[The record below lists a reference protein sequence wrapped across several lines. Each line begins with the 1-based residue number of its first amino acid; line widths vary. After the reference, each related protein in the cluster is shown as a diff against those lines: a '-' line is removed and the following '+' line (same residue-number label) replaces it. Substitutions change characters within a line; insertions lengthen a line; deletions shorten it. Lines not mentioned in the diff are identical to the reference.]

1 MSVIDLHARIE
12 RLEQLAV
19 TTFRER
25 ALRDEEEGRFPVEDL
40 RDIHELGLLHVAAE
54 PENGGY
60 GGHLLGE
67 RPELFLDILRRIARG
82 DGATAHCYQLHNHTL
97 WTLEGVG
104 TPEQKERFVRKLTRG
119 FAVSASVGS
128 EPGRVNMYEMKTRA
142 RRVDG
147 GWIVNGVK
155 NFVTNGEFSDVVI
168 VVVAVEGVDNPL
180 DAHMMVILE
189 PDMPG
194 QTWDDGWYQPNGM
207 RNARS
212 PLLTLKD
219 VFVPDSHVL
228 GAPGTY
234 PRQRWQGRFHL
245 GFAAN
250 YLGSAEGLF
259 DWYLEYAKSRGRTS
273 NPLVQLRTGEMRM
286 QLDAAAALFDRA
298 VRSWKNGKVVDA
310 ELISMSAK
318 STAAHAAL
326 NVARGVLFAAGA
338 SAQFQE
344 HPFGYFVRNIEM
356 HCVHAGHDR
365 TAQIIGQAA
374 LGEQF
379 DSTLQR

>member
-1 MSVIDLHARIE
+1 VGDVALHDRIE
-12 RLEQLAV
+12 KLDRL
-19 TTFRER
+19 TTTVFRER
-25 ALRDEEEGRFPVEDL
+25 AMRDEAEGRFPLENL
-40 RDIHELGLLHVAAE
+40 RAIHDLGLLHVTAE

-67 RPELFLDILRRIARG
+67 RPELFLDVLRRISRG
-82 DGATAHCYQLHNHTL
+82 DAATAHCYQLHNHTL

-104 TPEQKERFVRKLTRG
+104 TPEQKERFVRPLTSRFG
-119 FAVSASVGS
+119 ISASVGS
-128 EPGRVNMYEMKTRA
+128 EPGRVNMYEMKTKA

-155 NFVTNGEFSDVVI
+155 NFVTNGEYSDIVI
-168 VVVAVEGVDNPL
+168 VVVAVEGVTDPIEG
-180 DAHMMVILE
+180 HMMVVLE
-189 PDMPG
+189 PGMAG
-194 QTWDDGWYQPNGM
+194 QSWDDDWYQPNGM
-207 RNARS
+207 RIARS

-234 PRQRWQGRFHL
+234 PKQRWQGRFHL

-259 DWYLEYAKSRGRTS
+259 DWFVDYAKGRGRIA

-286 QLDAAAALFDRA
+286 QIDAARALFEKA
-298 VRSWKNGKVVDA
+298 VHSWKDGKIVEA

-318 STAAHAAL
+318 TTAAHAAL
-326 NVARGVLFAAGA
+326 AIARGVLYSAGA
-338 SAQFQE
+338 SAQFDE

-374 LGEQF
+374 LGETF